1 MGYVRDSDSECRRL
15 VKDAADEIWRT
26 LLRVKSQSQSLDVW
40 VILRCLLL
48 TRTRCKD
55 CALMNQD
62 GEVARIRVTI

>member
-40 VILRCLLL
+40 VIQRCLLL
-48 TRTRCKD
+48 TRTR
-55 CALMNQD
+55 
-62 GEVARIRVTI
+62 